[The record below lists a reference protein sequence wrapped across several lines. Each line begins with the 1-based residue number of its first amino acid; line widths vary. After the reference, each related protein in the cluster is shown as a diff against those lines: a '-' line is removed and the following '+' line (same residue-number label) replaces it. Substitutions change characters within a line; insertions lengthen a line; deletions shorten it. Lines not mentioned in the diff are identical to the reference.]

1 MSARILRLGRYTLE
15 RGKRTYLMGILNV
28 TPDSFSDGG
37 LFLDP
42 GRACEHA
49 HRMVEEGADLI
60 DVGGESTRPGA
71 FPVPLE
77 EELKRVLPV
86 IKRLSKELKVPLS
99 VDTYKA
105 EVAEAALGEGADLVN
120 DIGALRLDPRM
131 ASVVAR
137 AKAGVVLMHMKGS
150 PRTMQENPTYEDL
163 IGEVLTFLRTQ
174 VEVAEG
180 AGIEPSAIL
189 VDPGIGFGKR
199 VEHNLQL
206 LKRLSEFQVLG
217 KPILIG
223 PSRKSFIGAV
233 LKLPLEER
241 LEGTAAAVAAAVL
254 NGAEVVRVHDVR
266 PMARIVRMIDAIK
279 DA

>member
-1 MSARILRLGRYTLE
+1 
-15 RGKRTYLMGILNV
+15 MGVLNV

-71 FPVPLE
+71 LPVPLE

-86 IKRLSKELKVPLS
+86 VKRLSKELKVPLS

-131 ASVVAR
+131 ASVVAK
-137 AKAGVVLMHMKGS
+137 AQAGVVLMHMKGS

-163 IGEVLTFLRTQ
+163 IGEVLTFLRTR
-174 VEVAEG
+174 VEVAEE

-199 VEHNLQL
+199 VEHNLLL

-233 LKLPLEER
+233 LKLPVEER
-241 LEGTAAAVAAAVL
+241 LEGTAAAVAVAVL

-279 DA
+279 GA